1 MYRGFMANKFS
12 TILSTLSIATGV
24 IGVNMI
30 GMTAWFVNTKP
41 ASAYNI
47 CGNNG
52 RNIVNYET
60 ENYWVSIC
68 DKDRRDYLV
77 SSRKDNRGDRFIARV
92 QQRDGG
98 WRGDDRNNNLHN
110 VDNRRYQIIFRGG
123 RDLVEP
129 VINVTQGTNNDA
141 ITSRPQTCNKDYRNI
156 ENYETR
162 NHWVNICQRQNRYY
176 LFSHNKN
183 HQANSKVMI
192 ANRQNNGW
200 YGRDNDYQYMI
211 NNQLYQ
217 ITYQNRPRV
226 SEPVIR
232 GGSGNRPTDPIGPIT
247 PGISQNK
254 QRRTCFVNRP
264 QGLFVFSTT
273 NSSTNPIRTLR
284 HNERIEIFGNMIPNN
299 AGQRF
304 VQLTSPTNGYIVASD
319 TTANYLRDCSQPW

>member
-1 MYRGFMANKFS
+1 MANKFS
-12 TILSTLSIATGV
+12 TILSTLSIATSL
-24 IGVNMI
+24 ISVNMI
-30 GMTAWFVNTKP
+30 GMAAWLVNTKP
-41 ASAYNI
+41 GLAYNV

-52 RNIVNYET
+52 RNITNYET

-68 DKDRRDYLV
+68 EKDRRDFLV
-77 SSRKDNRGDRFIARV
+77 SSRKNRPGDRTIARV
-92 QQRDGG
+92 KRKDGG
-98 WRGDDRNNNLHN
+98 WRGEDRYDNEHEIN
-110 VDNRRYQIIFRGG
+110 NRRYTITAWDG
-123 RDLVEP
+123 RDVVDP
-129 VINVTQGTNNDA
+129 VIRVTQGTDNDV
-141 ITSRPQTCNKDYRNI
+141 ITSRPQTCNSEYRNI

-183 HQANSKVMI
+183 HQANSQIVI

-200 YGRDNDYQYMI
+200 YGRDNDYQYTI

-217 ITYQNRPRV
+217 ITYQNRPRI

-232 GGSGNRPTDPIGPIT
+232 VGGGNRPTDPIGPIT
-247 PGISQNK
+247 PPITQPNK

-264 QGLFVFSTT
+264 QGLFVFTTT

-304 VQLTSPTNGYIVASD
+304 VQLTSPINGYIVASD